1 MKQEKLILFDIDG
14 TLLVIDTL
22 ADMAFRTMT
31 KEVYGVECSF
41 KEINYAGMTDPRILE
56 EVLKLRGIDDET
68 IRNRYDEAIVNYCS
82 YFDHFARGNSYH
94 VTVYPGVIP
103 LLTALQQ
110 MPGLQIAILTGNL
123 EYTGW
128 KKLELAGI
136 RQYFPFGAFGSDS
149 KVRSELVGIAI
160 ARAKAKYGVTFKNKN
175 IVIIG
180 DSPHDVLCGKP
191 YGVTSIAVATGHS
204 SAEEL
209 NRYEPDFVFR
219 DLGDYEQVLEAI
231 KKSAL
236 TAL

>member
-1 MKQEKLILFDIDG
+1 MKQKKLILFDIDG

-22 ADMAFRTMT
+22 ADMAFRATT

-56 EVLKLRGIDDET
+56 EVLKLRGIDDAT
-68 IRNRYDEAIVNYCS
+68 IRNRYDEAIETYCA
-82 YFDHFARGNSYH
+82 YFDHFASGNSYH
-94 VTVYPGVIP
+94 VTVHPGVIQ
-103 LLTALQQ
+103 LLTALEQIPA
-110 MPGLQIAILTGNL
+110 MRIAILTGNL

-128 KKLELAGI
+128 KKLELAGLKHH
-136 RQYFPFGAFGSDS
+136 FSFGAFGSDS

-160 ARAKAKYGVTFKNKN
+160 ERAKAKYGVTFRNKN

-191 YGVTSIAVATGHS
+191 YGVTSIAVATGHFS
-204 SAEEL
+204 EEEL
-209 NRYEPDFVFR
+209 KRYEPDYVFR